1 MARPITITADE
12 AACKDVPLSIV
23 LLNRWILVLG
33 VLGGLAAG
41 QPLVTTLLFTLLL
54 PAVLFGQR
62 GSPIAWL
69 GRRLFASRIPNDA
82 REDRRLMR
90 FNNMIALVLLGGA
103 QIAFALNLPVLGWA
117 LALAVAAAASVALA
131 GFCLGC
137 FLYYQFKLHQ
147 RRLFS

>member
-1 MARPITITADE
+1 MAQPITMAADE
-12 AACKDVPLSIV
+12 AACADVPLSIV
-23 LLNRWILVLG
+23 RLNRWILMLG
-33 VLGGLAAG
+33 VVGGLAAR
-41 QPLVTTLLFTLLL
+41 QPLVTTLLWALLV

-69 GRRLFASRIPNDA
+69 GRRLFASRIPGDA

-103 QIAFALNLPVLGWA
+103 QIAFILNLPILGWA
-117 LALAVAAAASVALA
+117 LALTVAVAAGVALA

-137 FLYYQFKLHQ
+137 FLYYQFKLH
-147 RRLFS
+147 RRHLFD